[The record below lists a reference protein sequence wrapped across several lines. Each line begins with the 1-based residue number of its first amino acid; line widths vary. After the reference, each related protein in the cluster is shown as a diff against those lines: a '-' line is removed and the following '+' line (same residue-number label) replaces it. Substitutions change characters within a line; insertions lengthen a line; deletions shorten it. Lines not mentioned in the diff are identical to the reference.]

1 MYGPMRGTGCLNYI
15 HAAAA
20 TKRNGAVCRYM
31 RPVGISPRSKIH
43 KKKRESRIRKADV
56 VMG

>member
-1 MYGPMRGTGCLNYI
+1 MNYI